1 MGRPAMRGMCPVR
14 EVTATLSQQGAVE
27 VFVLATDPRGRF
39 QTLWALWRE
48 GLGCRCM
55 EPPVRDIRDLALE
68 YLLIERLPFQK
79 AHAVGGEE
87 RVSREHAG

>member
-1 MGRPAMRGMCPVR
+1 MCPVR
-14 EVTATLSQQGAVE
+14 EVTAALSQQCAVQ
-27 VFVLATDPRGRF
+27 VFVLATDPRGRL
-39 QTLWALWRE
+39 QTLWAVWRE

-55 EPPVRDIRDLALE
+55 EPPVRDIRDLTLE
-68 YLLIERLPFQK
+68 KLLIECLPFQK